1 MVNLGVLGQ
10 RDDAGIGSAGHHP
23 DREDGIARGDG
34 ACAEGGRTHDQAAD
48 VVQIDLHA
56 VAVQQ
61 GVTAI
66 RAVQAQGVAHGRGV
80 DQGRAVSTIARQI
93 AEDAA
98 EVHRGGGA
106 VLGRGVAIGLC
117 VLGGQQDCAFG
128 GGADGHA
135 GAVILERQRR
145 EWIRCDIGIDQAEAT
160 NVERSVEVG
169 VDRTDVVDQRPGVW
183 AVGVVGDHVVGFQAF
198 DHHGVG
204 GERDRDAAQRGG
216 GHSNTD
222 LVKHQGFTRYRILAM
237 PTGLSGNDDLVDF
250 NRRVFVQV
258 VDEFNTWL
266 ISRCEGAD
274 LQRGFIARGRLDN
287 GKTGPIAA
295 VK

>member
-1 MVNLGVLGQ
+1 MVDLGELGQ

-48 VVQIDLHA
+48 VVQVDLHA

-66 RAVQAQGVAHGRGV
+66 RAVQAQGEALDGGA
-80 DQGRAVSTIARQI
+80 GAVGAISRQI

-106 VLGRGVAIGLC
+106 VLGRGGAIGLC

-135 GAVILERQRR
+135 GAIVGKANVAAQVHIL
-145 EWIRCDIGIDQAEAT
+145 
-160 NVERSVEVG
+160 
-169 VDRTDVVDQRPGVW
+169 
-183 AVGVVGDHVVGFQAF
+183 AVGGGVAIAVSAERGAGELDQVVG
-198 DHHGVG
+198 
-204 GERDRDAAQRGG
+204 
-216 GHSNTD
+216 
-222 LVKHQGFTRYRILAM
+222 
-237 PTGLSGNDDLVDF
+237 
-250 NRRVFVQV
+250 
-258 VDEFNTWL
+258 
-266 ISRCEGAD
+266 
-274 LQRGFIARGRLDN
+274 
-287 GKTGPIAA
+287 
-295 VK
+295 